1 MLRSAGK
8 QQDAV
13 TEPALIRMRGTKVDV
28 YTGAAMIMR
37 LGRVLGLSRGLRVFR
52 LAHGQGV
59 NLALDAGGLR
69 VVKGESRR
77 TFMKASA
84 RAMLG
89 VTLAPTLLHS
99 KTLSLAFADGTTM
112 RSTATP
118 LSPADTQ
125 VLIGRSLSSSDGSIL
140 LQHFV
145 AQGYSVQADKAA
157 AISFINPVSNAR
169 DVTLFVPLA
178 GQNLPD
184 VRLKFSQEVSGTMC
198 GAVVLQPSGNSL
210 HVDGYQPV
218 AGTVTRVMST
228 DADLSRGTPRRVG
241 IVHPDGNG
249 LECGVCGALVFTV
262 ANLGCGFFADA
273 ACTGACAV
281 LSLGVGAVECALV
294 CYLLTRYACTSGAFA
309 GGVTAGVCKQIG
321 AC

>member
-8 QQDAV
+8 QQDTV
-13 TEPALIRMRGTKVDV
+13 TEPALIRVRGTKIDV
-28 YTGAAMIMR
+28 YTGTAMIMR

-77 TFMKASA
+77 NFVKASA

-89 VTLAPTLLHS
+89 VTLAPALLHS
-99 KTLSLAFADGTTM
+99 KTLSLAFADGNTIS
-112 RSTATP
+112 STATP
-118 LSPADTQ
+118 LSPAETQ
-125 VLIGRSLSSSDGSIL
+125 ALIGRSLSSGDGLTL
-140 LQHFV
+140 LQHFA
-145 AQGYSVQADKAA
+145 AQGYSVQADNAV

-184 VRLKFSQEVSGTMC
+184 VRLKFSQEVSGTTC
-198 GAVVLQPSGNSL
+198 GAVVLQRSGNSL

-228 DADLSRGTPRRVG
+228 DVDLSRGTPRRVG
-241 IVHPDGNG
+241 IVHPDGNP
-249 LECGVCGALVFTV
+249 LECGVCVVVAGAI
-262 ANLGCGFFADA
+262 AGLGCGFFADA
-273 ACTGACAV
+273 VCTGVCAA

-294 CYLLTRYACTSGAFA
+294 CYLITQYICRSGSFASGAA
-309 GGVTAGVCKQIG
+309 AAVCAAAG